1 MQNTDNKMSGKINY
15 LIKNLRIQYNAA
27 MHTPVV
33 IMLDDSSTSKC
44 GSGPRITHQ
53 RKVFNGWTAVPD
65 AIDPLCKIFNI
76 TIIQPRKRETIN
88 LFEYRI

>member
-1 MQNTDNKMSGKINY
+1 M
-15 LIKNLRIQYNAA
+15 R
-27 MHTPVV
+27 TPVV